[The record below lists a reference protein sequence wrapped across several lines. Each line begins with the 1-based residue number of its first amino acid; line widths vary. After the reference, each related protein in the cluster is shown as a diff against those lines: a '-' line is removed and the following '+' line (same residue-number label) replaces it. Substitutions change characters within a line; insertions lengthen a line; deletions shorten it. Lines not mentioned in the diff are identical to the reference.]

1 MNLSDLN
8 RKPVKPSQK
17 RRRVGRGAASGQGKT
32 AGRGHKGQK
41 SRSGYSRR
49 FGFEGG
55 QMPLYRR
62 LPKKG
67 FTNALF
73 KIEYEIVN
81 VAQLESFDAGTTIDL
96 ALLKASGLVKKNAQR
111 LKILGKG
118 TLSTKLEVQA
128 NAFSATARQMIE
140 DAGGTVTEI
149 ASK

>member
-8 RKPVKPSQK
+8 QKRVQPTKK

-32 AGRGHKGQK
+32 AGRGTKGQK
-41 SRSGYSRR
+41 SRSGYSRQ

-73 KIEYEIVN
+73 KVEYEIVN
-81 VAQLESFDAGTTIDL
+81 VAQLDEFDAGATIDL
-96 ALLKASGLVKKNAQR
+96 ETLKKAGLVKKNAQR

-118 TLSTKLEVQA
+118 ALSTKLDVHA
-128 NAFSATARQMIE
+128 NAFSATARQMIT
-140 DAGGTVTEI
+140 DAGGTATEI